1 MEAKEKI
8 STAYTSDAK
17 EKARSMAEITARY
30 NLSCKKYKEL
40 RNSNAELREQKVM
53 LYAELKVLGWVLGKS
68 EQTITR
74 DAN

>member
-8 STAYTSDAK
+8 SMSYTSDAK

-30 NLSCKKYKEL
+30 HLACKKYKEL
-40 RNSNAELREQKVM
+40 RVCKQEFREQKVM
-53 LYAELKVLGWVLGKS
+53 LYAELKALGWVLGKS
-68 EQTITR
+68 DQTITR

>member
-8 STAYTSDAK
+8 SMSYTSDAK

-30 NLSCKKYKEL
+30 HLACKKYKEL
-40 RNSNAELREQKVM
+40 RVCKQEFREQKVM
-53 LYAELKVLGWVLGKS
+53 VYDLGGWVLGKS
-68 EQTITR
+68 DQTITR